1 MPASVIVLVYWITQ
15 ELNLLNIVEKE
26 LSDGYAGGESTS
38 SYSSLPPT
46 TVLAVWIIRLSVLWI
61 LPGESEK
68 TWALQNSWI

>member
-1 MPASVIVLVYWITQ
+1 MPVSVIVLVYWITQ

-26 LSDGYAGGESTS
+26 LSDGYAGGEST

-68 TWALQNSWI
+68 TWALQNRWI